1 MQPCFGFAIGP
12 FSPNSTS
19 HHNGFSGIGHGGALL
34 HRGAGCTLPS
44 DKVLASLHSQWQSN
58 CRASPVFETESSQMG
73 DYGLHINRPVC
84 SRFGCGRRAYEVAGS
99 EGFLCYVCDSAD
111 HRDWALRRWR
121 GVVGRPRSSMLQCHL
136 DDNLCGGITLL
147 FLFGDGWSQ
156 QCICRHCQHSWLNRG
171 WVCPPDWFRKKSL
184 VILDGLYTMMGY
196 TSRELVYVDW
206 DAAVIA
212 VHDQFPDYQPER
224 LLDFATASAARVLL
238 ECILVARQCS
248 AHP

>member
-1 MQPCFGFAIGP
+1 MQSCFGFAIGP

-44 DKVLASLHSQWQSN
+44 EKVLASLHSQWQSN

-156 QCICRHCQHSWLNRG
+156 QCICRHCQHSRLNRG

-184 VILDGLYTMMGY
+184 VIWTDCT
-196 TSRELVYVDW
+196 
-206 DAAVIA
+206 
-212 VHDQFPDYQPER
+212 P
-224 LLDFATASAARVLL
+224 
-238 ECILVARQCS
+238 
-248 AHP
+248 